1 MHKNKEAYCKIL
13 IANYQKLVEMKV
25 GSYDLNQGSSM
36 LFDQDKLKYKA
47 WTE

>member
-1 MHKNKEAYCKIL
+1 
-13 IANYQKLVEMKV
+13 MKV

-47 WTE
+47 WTEWNQQKFGKGLKFHQ